1 VLNSLHGELGGDL
14 VAVDFSEAGTNETNK
29 KPSLAL
35 AKYLFFLAYVLWE
48 V

>member
-1 VLNSLHGELGGDL
+1 MVSLVLGGDL
-14 VAVDFSEAGTNETNK
+14 VVVDFSEVGANETNK

>member
-1 VLNSLHGELGGDL
+1 VFNNPHGQLGGDL
-14 VAVDFSEAGTNETNK
+14 VVANFSKAKANETNK

-35 AKYLFFLAYVLWE
+35 AKYYVLWE